1 VRTLVLTALFLTAAA
16 CGGAEEDDATIEPTL
31 ASIQKNVFDRSC
43 ASSSC
48 HGEAQEGEL
57 DLRKG
62 KSLDEMLNV
71 DPDNPA
77 ALAAGLK
84 LITPG
89 DPQKS
94 FLYTKLLSVPEEM
107 GQRMPTGS
115 RPLSTAKINAIKTWI
130 EDGASK

>member
-1 VRTLVLTALFLTAAA
+1 MTALLLTAA
-16 CGGAEEDDATIEPTL
+16 CGAEEEDATVQPTL
-31 ASIQKNVFDRSC
+31 ASIQTNIFDRSC

-48 HGEAQEGEL
+48 HGEAREGDL

-130 EDGASK
+130 EDGANK